1 MATVPELSEGERID
15 DLGVQGWCIIQHED
29 EFRFSLDAVLLAHF
43 ATLRPHARIVDLGCG
58 GGAVALFLLSRGA
71 DTVDGIELN
80 PRLAAMAERT
90 AKLNGLSG
98 RLKVFCGDVGQI
110 KTYAAAGSQDLVVAN
125 PPYRMSTSGRVSPTA
140 GVALARHESGA
151 GLREFV
157 RAHTTVNPMAP
168 TRARRLVTSGVFSR
182 TRNPMYLGMLLV
194 LAGWGVWLGNAV
206 AWLGLPLFVAV
217 LNVLQIRPEERAMRQ
232 RFGAEFERY
241 AARVRRWI

>member
-98 RLKVFCGDVGQI
+98 RLKVVCGDVGQ
-110 KTYAAAGSQDLVVAN
+110 KSHDD
-125 PPYRMSTSGRVSPTA
+125 
-140 GVALARHESGA
+140 
-151 GLREFV
+151 EFCDSD
-157 RAHTTVNPMAP
+157 RQSA
-168 TRARRLVTSGVFSR
+168 
-182 TRNPMYLGMLLV
+182 
-194 LAGWGVWLGNAV
+194 
-206 AWLGLPLFVAV
+206 
-217 LNVLQIRPEERAMRQ
+217 EEKWK
-232 RFGAEFERY
+232 EF
-241 AARVRRWI
+241 

>member
-98 RLKVFCGDVGQI
+98 RLKLVCGDVGQI

-157 RAHTTVNPMAP
+157 QAAAFLLRYRGRFAMIHLPE
-168 TRARRLVTSGVFSR
+168 RLVDLCTEMRNADLEPKRLRFVHPFSDRAPRMVLIEAVKGSRPSGLSVL
-182 TRNPMYLGMLLV
+182 PPLV
-194 LAGWGVWLGNAV
+194 VYQARHTYH
-206 AWLGLPLFVAV
+206 PEV
-217 LNVLQIRPEERAMRQ
+217 LS
-232 RFGAEFERY
+232 Y
-241 AARVRRWI
+241 YK